1 MYKCCASKDGICR
14 NAMVYGA
21 KCDGYREKCVLRQR
35 YENIEK
41 LATRAVHNLRKTFGA
56 ED

>member
-1 MYKCCASKDGICR
+1 MYKCCASEEGICR
-14 NAMVYGA
+14 NVMIYGT

-41 LATRAVHNLRKTFGA
+41 MAARAIHNLRKTFGA